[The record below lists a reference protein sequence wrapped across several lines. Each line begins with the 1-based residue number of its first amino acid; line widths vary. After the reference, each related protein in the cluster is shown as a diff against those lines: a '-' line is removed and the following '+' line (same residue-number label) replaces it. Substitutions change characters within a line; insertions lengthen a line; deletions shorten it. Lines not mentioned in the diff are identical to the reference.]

1 MTNFIF
7 LDVTLGLVFVYLLL
21 ALLCTTVNEGIAGAL
36 KRRSK
41 TLEVGIRGLLDG
53 PGTTGGMTAQFYGHP
68 LVRALAEE
76 GKRPSYIP
84 ARTFAQ
90 VLTDLVAKPAAG
102 GGNAQEVLDK
112 VTKLGDGPLKRS
124 LETILQGTSGS
135 AKLEEVQ
142 GRIENWY
149 NDAMDRVSGWYKR
162 GSAVWVA
169 VVAVAVTL
177 ATNAD
182 TMQIAQTLWT
192 SPTLRA
198 AIVEQAKART
208 EKPLTVEYT
217 NPESPEP
224 SQPYETGVTMEKLTA
239 EEEKL
244 LGQLMGWGDEFRKFN
259 RMVAE
264 EKAGD
269 QGKRCLAECKTAAAA
284 NDQCITDVVAGKKK
298 EDSLACTCREVLKKV
313 EHAGE
318 NESIPG
324 RAFFQHCSLAGSWIW
339 GLLSEHLLGWLL
351 TAIAVSLGAPFW
363 FDMLKKIVNLRAAGK
378 EPEKVA
384 KNGKKVPQGATT

>member
-21 ALLCTTVNEGIAGAL
+21 ALMCTTVNEGIAGAL

-41 TLEVGIRGLLDG
+41 TLEEGIRGLLDG
-53 PGTTGGMTAQFYGHP
+53 PGTTGGLTAQFYEHP

-102 GGNAQEVLDK
+102 GGNVQEVLDK

-124 LETILQGTSGS
+124 LETILQGTSGN
-135 AKLEEVQ
+135 AKFEELQ
-142 GRIENWY
+142 GRIEIWY

-169 VVAVAVTL
+169 VVALVVTL
-177 ATNAD
+177 AMNAD
-182 TMQIAQTLWT
+182 TLNIAQTLWT

-198 AIVEQAKART
+198 TIVEQAKTRAAT
-208 EKPLTVEYT
+208 PLTVEYT
-217 NPESPEP
+217 NPESDEP
-224 SQPYETGVTMEKLTA
+224 SQPYETGVEVGKLTA

-244 LGQLMGWGDEFRKFN
+244 LGQLMGWGDEFKKFN
-259 RMVAE
+259 RKVAE
-264 EKAGD
+264 EEGGE
-269 QGKRCLAECKTAAAA
+269 QGKRCLAECTTAAAA
-284 NDQCITDVVAGKKK
+284 ADQCIAEVVAGKKK
-298 EDSLACTCREVLKKV
+298 EDSLACKCREVLEKIEK
-313 EHAGE
+313 AGA

-324 RAFFQHCSLAGSWIW
+324 YAFLKHGKLTCTWIW

-378 EPEKVA
+378 QPEKDT
-384 KNGKKVPQGATT
+384 KTGKKVPQGATT